1 MRQKFLKYKI
11 DAWHKRVRCAVI
23 LLGILSFTHVAVAQD
38 IEAIAK
44 APVLTLNGGLSLN
57 QIATFTPG
65 DTTAKDPYAM
75 YLAGNLN
82 VSFFGV
88 VNVPLSFA
96 YTNQQLS
103 KEMSLP
109 FNRFSIAPSYKWIKV
124 YAGYASMQFSPYSL
138 AGHEIFGGG
147 VELTPDKGFKVGAIF
162 GRLKKAVSGEDGLE
176 PSYQRMGGGFKVEYA
191 GKQFNVGVNIFKAQ
205 DLSTSLPDSVTV
217 APQDNLSGTVSTAIN
232 FIKNIRFGAEYGFSA
247 LNQNIGKGPHSFRL
261 LEPEGD
267 LSLYHA
273 IKTNLT
279 HTSSLGAIGATYERV
294 DPNYITLGAYYMTND
309 YENITAN
316 FSTTIKNVNIALD
329 GGYQRDNLNKQKT
342 NTTSRMIFSGNVS
355 ANIGKKLTLSANLSN
370 IQSYVY
376 INDIYNQV
384 TQTNEFQNLDTLNV
398 TQLNYTA
405 SLNASYLLQ
414 SDKERRQGFNAGFMY
429 QKSAEQQDF
438 TGYSGNDIYNGSL
451 SYQYAMIP
459 AKFNASASVNYN
471 HNQMPDD
478 MYIRAMTYNL
488 SLQKVFF
495 ETLRTAFTCTYSNMA
510 NNSELLSN
518 VFNIRLTGGYVF
530 FKNHN
535 LSLNV
540 AMIHSA
546 GQRRTRVQYSANL
559 AYSYVFSAI
568 VARKDKKMKLD
579 ADF

>member
-1 MRQKFLKYKI
+1 MFSTYT
-11 DAWHKRVRCAVI
+11 V
-23 LLGILSFTHVAVAQD
+23 VAQD

-44 APVLTLNGGLSLN
+44 APVLTLNGGLSLS

-65 DTTAKDPYAM
+65 DTTAQDPYAM

-82 VSFFGV
+82 LSFFGV
-88 VNVPLSFA
+88 VHIPLSFA
-96 YTNQQLS
+96 YTNRQLS
-103 KEMSLP
+103 KEVSLP

-138 AGHEIFGGG
+138 AGHEVFGGG
-147 VELTPDKGFKVGAIF
+147 VELTPDNGFKISAIY
-162 GRLKKAVSGEDGLE
+162 GRLRKAVSGEDGLE

-191 GKQFNVGVNIFKAQ
+191 GKQFDVGVNIFKVQ
-205 DLSTSLPDSVTV
+205 DLSTSLPDSVAI
-217 APQDNLSGTVSTAIN
+217 APQDNLSGSISAAIN

-247 LNQNIGKGPHSFRL
+247 LNQNTGKGHHGFRL
-261 LEPEGD
+261 LETDGNVAM
-267 LSLYHA
+267 YHA

-279 HTSSLGAIGATYERV
+279 YTSPVGAIGATYERI

-316 FSTTIKNVNIALD
+316 YSTAIKNVNIAVD
-329 GGYQRDNLNKQKT
+329 GGYQRDNLNGQKT

-370 IQSYVY
+370 VQSYVY
-376 INDIYNQV
+376 INDIYDQV

-405 SLNASYLLQ
+405 SLDAAYLLQ
-414 SDKERRQGFNAGFMY
+414 SDKERRQGFNVGFMY

-451 SYQYAMIP
+451 AYQYAIIP

-471 HNQMPDD
+471 HNRMPDD
-478 MYIRAMTYNL
+478 LYIRAMTYNV
-488 SLQKVFF
+488 SLQKVFL
-495 ETLRTAFTCTYSNMA
+495 ESLRAAFTCTYSNMA
-510 NNSELLSN
+510 NNSGNLSN

-535 LSLNV
+535 LNLNV

-546 GQRRTRVQYSANL
+546 GQSKTRVQYSANL
-559 AYSYVFSAI
+559 AYSYVFNAVVS
-568 VARKDKKMKLD
+568 RKDKKIKLD

>member
-1 MRQKFLKYKI
+1 
-11 DAWHKRVRCAVI
+11 V
-23 LLGILSFTHVAVAQD
+23 LGVLVSTYTVVAQD

-57 QIATFTPG
+57 QIATFMPG

-82 VSFFGV
+82 FNFFGV
-88 VNVPLSFA
+88 VQVPLAFA
-96 YTNQQLS
+96 YTNKQLS
-103 KEMSLP
+103 KDVSLP

-147 VELTPDKGFKVGAIF
+147 VALTPDNGFRISAIY
-162 GRLKKAVSGEDGLE
+162 GRLKKAVPGEDGLE
-176 PSYQRMGGGFKVEYA
+176 PSYQRMGGGFKVEYE

-205 DLSTSLPDSVTV
+205 DLSASLPDSIAV
-217 APQDNLSGTVSTAIN
+217 APQDNLSGSVSAAIH

-247 LNQNIGKGPHSFRL
+247 LNHNTGKGRRGFRL
-261 LEPEGD
+261 LDTDGNVA
-267 LSLYHA
+267 LYHA

-279 HTSSLGAIGATYERV
+279 YTSPVGAIGATYERI

-316 FSTTIKNVNIALD
+316 YSTTIKTVNIAVD
-329 GGYQRDNLNKQKT
+329 GGYQRDNLNAQKT

-355 ANIGKKLTLSANLSN
+355 ANIGEKLTLSANLSN
-370 IQSYVY
+370 VQSYVY
-376 INDIYNQV
+376 INDIYDRV

-398 TQLNYTA
+398 TQLNYTV
-405 SLNASYLLQ
+405 SLDAAYLLQ
-414 SDKERRQGFNAGFMY
+414 SDKERRQGLNAGFMY

-451 SYQYAMIP
+451 AYQYAIIP

-471 HNQMPDD
+471 HNRMPDD

-510 NNSELLSN
+510 NNVENVSN

-546 GQRRTRVQYSANL
+546 GQSKTRMQYSANL
-559 AYSYVFSAI
+559 AYSYVFSA
-568 VARKDKKMKLD
+568 VLARKDKKLKMD

>member
-1 MRQKFLKYKI
+1 MAQQKNLRYGT
-11 DAWHKRVRCAVI
+11 ATWMQRVRGVAF
-23 LLGILSFTHVAVAQD
+23 LLGVLLSACTVVAQD

-44 APVLTLNGGLSLN
+44 APVLTLNGGLSLS

-75 YLAGNLN
+75 YLSGNLN
-82 VSFFGV
+82 LSFFGV
-88 VNVPLSFA
+88 VNIPLSFA
-96 YTNQQLS
+96 YTNRQLS
-103 KEMSLP
+103 KEVSLP
-109 FNRFSIAPSYKWIKV
+109 FNRLSIAPSYKWMKV

-147 VELTPDKGFKVGAIF
+147 VELTPDNGFKISAIY
-162 GRLKKAVSGEDGLE
+162 GRLKKAVSGDNGLE
-176 PSYQRMGGGFKVEYA
+176 LSYQRMGGGFKGEYA
-191 GKQFNVGVNIFKAQ
+191 GKQFDVGVNIFKAQ
-205 DLSTSLPDSVTV
+205 DLATSLPDSVAV
-217 APQDNLSGTVSTAIN
+217 APQDNLSGAVSAAIQ

-247 LNQNIGKGPHSFRL
+247 LNRNTGKS
-261 LEPEGD
+261 
-267 LSLYHA
+267 A

-279 HTSSLGAIGATYERV
+279 YTSPIGAIGATYERI
-294 DPNYITLGAYYMTND
+294 DPYYITLGAYYMTND
-309 YENITAN
+309 YENITTN
-316 FSTTIKNVNIALD
+316 FSTAIKNVNIAVD
-329 GGYQRDNLNKQKT
+329 GGYQRDNLDGQKT

-370 IQSYVY
+370 VQSYVY
-376 INDIYNQV
+376 INDIYDRV

-405 SLNASYLLQ
+405 SLDAAYLLQ
-414 SDKERRQGFNAGFMY
+414 SNEERRQGFNAGFMY
-429 QKSAEQQDF
+429 QKSAEQQAF

-451 SYQYAMIP
+451 AYQYAVIP
-459 AKFNASASVNYN
+459 ARFNASASVNYN
-471 HNQMPDD
+471 HNRMPDD
-478 MYIRAMTYNL
+478 MYIRAMTYNV

-495 ETLRTAFTCTYSNMA
+495 ETLRTAFTGTYSHMA
-510 NNSELLSN
+510 NNSGNLSD
-518 VFNIRLTGGYVF
+518 VFNLRLTGGYVF

-546 GQRRTRVQYSANL
+546 GQSKTRVQYSANL
-559 AYSYVFSAI
+559 AYSYVFNAI
-568 VARKDKKMKLD
+568 VTRKDKKMKLD